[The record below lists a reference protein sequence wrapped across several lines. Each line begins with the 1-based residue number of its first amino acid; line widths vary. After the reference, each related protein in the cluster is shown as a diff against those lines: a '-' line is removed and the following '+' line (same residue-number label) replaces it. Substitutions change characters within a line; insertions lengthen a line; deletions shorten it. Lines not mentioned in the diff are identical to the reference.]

1 MGCEVVRP
9 GTIEFTVDTKQ
20 QTHDQVMDL
29 LQTVMRQYAIIE
41 CGIMARFSITLGDGA
56 AGIRDVAPS
65 AELKKLGVVSM
76 NSTAAAR

>member
-20 QTHDQVMDL
+20 QTHDQVMAL
-29 LQTVMRQYAIIE
+29 IETVMRQYAIVE
-41 CGIMARFSITLGDGA
+41 CGIMARFSITLA
-56 AGIRDVAPS
+56 AGASGIEEVTPS
-65 AELKKLGVVSM
+65 TELKKLGVVSM

>member
-1 MGCEVVRP
+1 MGCEVVHP

-20 QTHDQVMDL
+20 QTHDQVMSL
-29 LQTVMRQYAIIE
+29 IETVMRQYAIVE

-56 AGIRDVAPS
+56 AAIQEVTPS

-76 NSTAAAR
+76 NSTAAVR